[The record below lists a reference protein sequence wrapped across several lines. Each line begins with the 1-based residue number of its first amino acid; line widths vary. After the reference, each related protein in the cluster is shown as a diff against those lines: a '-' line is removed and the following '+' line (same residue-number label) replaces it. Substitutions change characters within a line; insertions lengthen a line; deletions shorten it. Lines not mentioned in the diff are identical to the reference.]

1 MRWLERWYESKSET
15 FFKKGKVI
23 ILYGARRVGKTM
35 LIRRLLKNR
44 SEKIFSS
51 TGEDMDL
58 AGILA
63 TKKIETYRL
72 FFSPYDI
79 IFIDEA
85 QYIPNVGECLKL
97 LVDLFPDKYF
107 IITGSSAFN
116 ISQSASEPLTGRS
129 NIRVLYPLGL
139 VELLHQYS
147 PFDLF
152 ANMESYLLY
161 GLYPEIFSLSSIQE
175 KVEYLINL
183 RNGYVFK
190 DIFTLEQIKNSQK
203 LRDILRLLALQI
215 GSEVSLNEI
224 ALKVGLSKNTVERYI
239 DLLEKAFIIKKVGSF
254 SRNLRNEIS
263 KSAKYYFWD
272 TGVRNAMIN
281 NFNNLELRNDLGA
294 LWENFVV
301 MELVKKSEYFG
312 DFAQFYFWR
321 TYNQKE
327 IDLVVEREGRLFAYE
342 IKWKNQKVKI
352 PAQWIEVYDAPV
364 EIVTRDRFLEILQS

>member
-1 MRWLERWYESKSET
+1 
-15 FFKKGKVI
+15 
-23 ILYGARRVGKTM
+23 M